1 MNIEKVF
8 VKKNNLATIKCPQCG
23 LVKKLSV
30 DNYRQNR
37 KPLKIRCTCDHVFT
51 ILLEFR
57 RYFRKKVTLAGTYTL
72 KPPADGAGIMTVIN
86 LSRNGIGFTVSGIH
100 AIEAGQKAQIKFTLD
115 NPKQTVLE
123 KEVKIIAV
131 NDNLIGCAFL
141 DDLQFE
147 KDLGFYLLS

>member
-1 MNIEKVF
+1 
-8 VKKNNLATIKCPQCG
+8 
-23 LVKKLSV
+23 
-30 DNYRQNR
+30 
-37 KPLKIRCTCDHVFT
+37 
-51 ILLEFR
+51 
-57 RYFRKKVTLAGTYTL
+57 
-72 KPPADGAGIMTVIN
+72 MTVIN

-115 NPKQTVLE
+115 NPKKTVLE

-131 NDNLIGCAFL
+131 NNNLIGCAFL